1 VAHRIEL
8 ECVSCAL
15 CAEICPEKCIVEDVE
30 TFVIDSE
37 ACTDCGDCVP
47 VCPVDCIIGDKVSDG
62 TATIEACLSP
72 AGSTLPNNDPS
83 ESPSASPS

>member
-15 CAEICPEKCIVEDVE
+15 CSEICPEKCIVEDVE
-30 TFVIDSE
+30 TFVIDGE

-47 VCPVDCIIGDKVSDG
+47 VCPVDCIIGQRVSDAP
-62 TATIEACLSP
+62 ATIEACLYPGSP
-72 AGSTLPNNDPS
+72 LPNQDS
-83 ESPSASPS
+83 

>member
-1 VAHRIEL
+1 VADNSDVAHRIEL

-30 TFVIDSE
+30 AFVIDGE

-47 VCPVDCIIGDKVSDG
+47 VCPVDCIVGQRASEAP
-62 TATIEACLSP
+62 ATIEACLSQ
-72 AGSTLPNNDPS
+72 
-83 ESPSASPS
+83 ASPLQSQDS